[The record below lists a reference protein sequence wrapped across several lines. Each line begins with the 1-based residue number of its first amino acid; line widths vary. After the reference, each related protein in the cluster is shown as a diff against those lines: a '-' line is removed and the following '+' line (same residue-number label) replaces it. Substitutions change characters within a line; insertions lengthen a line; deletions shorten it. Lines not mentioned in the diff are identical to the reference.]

1 MGIEVDDSSE
11 SIQEFQLILDEL
23 VGDESMEKV
32 RGEYEKLIQ
41 VLLKSRENEKRLM
54 SKCRELNAK
63 IVSTTT
69 KVADALK
76 MRQEDE
82 TKMNFLKRV
91 RLYICWRKSLYYG
104 CGLAGLWKVS
114 FCCAIDFM
122 WLLGFSVGAWQSL
135 ENGWCHPW
143 RHQEGQRNNQDP
155 KRRNCRPKQKTWPTA
170 RCPYGPRPDVSLQ
183 LGPPPK

>member
-1 MGIEVDDSSE
+1 MSRLTFLRLIVSFQDMGIEVDDSSE
-11 SIQEFQLILDEL
+11 SIQEFQMILDEL
-23 VGDESMEKV
+23 IGDKSMDKI

-41 VLLKSRENEKRLM
+41 VLIKSRENEKRLM

-91 RLYICWRKSLYYG
+91 RLCT
-104 CGLAGLWKVS
+104 GLLKKVL
-114 FCCAIDFM
+114 FVVMIYLDFERF
-122 WLLGFSVGAWQSL
+122 LLSHHF
-135 ENGWCHPW
+135 
-143 RHQEGQRNNQDP
+143 
-155 KRRNCRPKQKTWPTA
+155 K
-170 RCPYGPRPDVSLQ
+170 
-183 LGPPPK
+183 

>member
-11 SIQEFQLILDEL
+11 SIQEFQMILDEL
-23 VGDESMEKV
+23 VGDENMEKV

-41 VLLKSRENEKRLM
+41 VLVKSRENEKRLM

-91 RLYICWRKSLYYG
+91 RLYIC
-104 CGLAGLWKVS
+104 
-114 FCCAIDFM
+114 
-122 WLLGFSVGAWQSL
+122 
-135 ENGWCHPW
+135 
-143 RHQEGQRNNQDP
+143 
-155 KRRNCRPKQKTWPTA
+155 
-170 RCPYGPRPDVSLQ
+170 
-183 LGPPPK
+183 

>member
-1 MGIEVDDSSE
+1 MSRLTFLRLIVSFQDMGIEVDDSSE
-11 SIQEFQLILDEL
+11 SIQEFQMILDEL
-23 VGDESMEKV
+23 IGDKSMDKI

-41 VLLKSRENEKRLM
+41 VLIKSRENEKRLM

-91 RLYICWRKSLYYG
+91 RLCT
-104 CGLAGLWKVS
+104 GLLNKVL
-114 FCCAIDFM
+114 FVVMIYLDFERF
-122 WLLGFSVGAWQSL
+122 LLSHHF
-135 ENGWCHPW
+135 
-143 RHQEGQRNNQDP
+143 
-155 KRRNCRPKQKTWPTA
+155 K
-170 RCPYGPRPDVSLQ
+170 
-183 LGPPPK
+183 

>member
-1 MGIEVDDSSE
+1 MLQVLVEAKWSLVSQLRSHFFQSETGSSRQLSPLTFLLLIVSFQDMGIEVDDSSE
-11 SIQEFQLILDEL
+11 SIQEFQMILDEL

-41 VLLKSRENEKRLM
+41 VLVKSRENEKRLM

-91 RLYICWRKSLYYG
+91 RLYIC
-104 CGLAGLWKVS
+104 
-114 FCCAIDFM
+114 
-122 WLLGFSVGAWQSL
+122 
-135 ENGWCHPW
+135 
-143 RHQEGQRNNQDP
+143 
-155 KRRNCRPKQKTWPTA
+155 
-170 RCPYGPRPDVSLQ
+170 
-183 LGPPPK
+183 

>member
-11 SIQEFQLILDEL
+11 SIQEFQMLLDEL

-32 RGEYEKLIQ
+32 RREYEKLIQ
-41 VLLKSRENEKRLM
+41 VLVKSRENEKRLM

-91 RLYICWRKSLYYG
+91 RLLYW
-104 CGLAGLWKVS
+104 LEKVIFVLWLWFGRTLKG
-114 FCCAIDFM
+114 FI
-122 WLLGFSVGAWQSL
+122 LGFYVGARQSL
-135 ENGWCHPW
+135 ENG
-143 RHQEGQRNNQDP
+143 
-155 KRRNCRPKQKTWPTA
+155 
-170 RCPYGPRPDVSLQ
+170 
-183 LGPPPK
+183 